1 MIVDIENTTTSKV
14 SKKLRELREAGGVV
28 ALSRVLTL
36 VILTSKDNAE
46 PAIAAANLASREH
59 PCRII
64 VLASGNASD
73 ETRLDAQIRVG
84 GDAGASEVIVLEA
97 SGELAEQNEAMVSAL
112 LLPDAPIVAWWADE
126 LPDGV
131 SETPIGRIAHRRI
144 TDTAMDPRPL
154 EALQRLSAHYAD
166 GDTDLAWTRLTGW
179 RIQLASLLDTLNPS
193 GVNSVTVEA
202 AADLPS
208 AALLSAWLQMS
219 MDVPVKLV
227 SAAVDED
234 SELPLT
240 LTAVTFHRAEGD
252 VSLSRPRGEEIAEL
266 QAADGLVQGVPLPV
280 RTLQDCLAEELRR
293 LDSDEVFG
301 EVLTRGLPHTDLSG
315 CSTEPPR
322 KDPAR

>member
-46 PAIAAANLASREH
+46 PAIEAANLASREH

-64 VLASGNASD
+64 VLAAGNAS
-73 ETRLDAQIRVG
+73 EATRLDAQIRVG
-84 GDAGASEVIVLEA
+84 GDAGASEVIVLKA

-126 LPDGV
+126 LPNGV
-131 SETPIGRIAHRRI
+131 SKTPIGQIAHRRI

-154 EALQRLSAHYAD
+154 DALRRLSAHYSE

-179 RIQLASLLDTLNPS
+179 RIQLASILDTLDPDEIS
-193 GVNSVTVEA
+193 TVTVEA

-208 AALLSAWLQMS
+208 AALLAAWLKMALE
-219 MDVPVKLV
+219 VPVDLI
-227 SAAVDED
+227 STATPEG

-240 LTAVTFHRAEGD
+240 LTAVTFHRDPGD
-252 VSLSRPRGEEIAEL
+252 VSLSRPRGEEIAVL
-266 QAADGLVQGVPLPV
+266 HSADGLVQGVPLPV
-280 RTLQDCLAEELRR
+280 RTLQVCLAEELRR

-301 EVLTRGLPHTDLSG
+301 EVLTRALPAMEFPETVGSAD
-315 CSTEPPR
+315 
-322 KDPAR
+322 

>member
-14 SKKLRELREAGGVV
+14 SKELRELREAGGVV
-28 ALSRVLTL
+28 ALTRVLTL

-46 PAIAAANLASREH
+46 PAIDAANLASREH

-64 VLASGNASD
+64 VLASGRATD

-126 LPDGV
+126 LPNGV
-131 SETPIGRIAHRRI
+131 SETPIGQIAHRRI

-154 EALQRLSAHYAD
+154 EALRRLSAHYSE

-179 RIQLASLLDTLNPS
+179 RIQLASILDTLDPEAIT
-193 GVNSVTVEA
+193 SVTVEA

-208 AALLSAWLQMS
+208 AALLAAWLKMALEL
-219 MDVPVKLV
+219 PVELV
-227 SAAVDED
+227 STAAPED

-240 LTAVTFHRAEGD
+240 LTAVTFHRENGD
-252 VSLSRPRGEEIAEL
+252 VSLSRPRGEEIAVL
-266 QAADGLVQGVPLPV
+266 HSADGLVQGVPLPV

-293 LDSDEVFG
+293 LDSDEIFG
-301 EVLTRGLPHTDLSG
+301 EVLTRALPATDFPESA
-315 CSTEPPR
+315 SSA
-322 KDPAR
+322 D